1 MGGMFTERKEK
12 MIKIELNRMILSDI
26 RSGDI
31 AASLKNEEIIPLFE
45 IPVDDGEYPRI
56 TKKVC
61 NALGIVD
68 GDDDYGCNS
77 VDGKTLTIGGIAVK
91 FDSPERTIIIGMPT
105 SKETCP
111 ITVFKPKR
119 MFTSYYPYRKARV
132 TNPFIKVI
140 PEGSEY
146 AVIRNT
152 ILASYNVT
160 ARPDNHTVLVIGGIG
175 VMFEDNK
182 ICFGTDIVVGDW

>member
-1 MGGMFTERKEK
+1 

-77 VDGKTLTIGGIAVK
+77 VDGKTLTVGGIAVK
-91 FDSPERTIIIGMPT
+91 FDSLEQAIIIGMPT
-105 SKETCP
+105 QKEDAP
-111 ITVFKPKR
+111 IIVFKPQR
-119 MFTSYYPYRKARV
+119 AFTSYYPCRKAMV
-132 TNPFIKVI
+132 VMPLIKI
-140 PEGSEY
+140 TPEGSEY

-182 ICFGTDIVVGDW
+182 ICFGTNVVVGDW

>member
-1 MGGMFTERKEK
+1 MKAE
-12 MIKIELNRMILSDI
+12 INRMILSDI
-26 RSGDI
+26 KDGDI
-31 AASLKNEEIIPLFE
+31 AARLNNEEIIPLFK
-45 IPVDDGEYPRI
+45 IPVDDREYIRI
-56 TKKVC
+56 SKKVC
-61 NALGIVD
+61 NALGIALN
-68 GDDDYGCNS
+68 GDDNYARNT
-77 VDGKTLTIGGIAVK
+77 VDGKTFVVGGIAVK
-91 FDSPERTIIIGMPT
+91 FNSPEWAIILGMPT

-111 ITVFKPKR
+111 ITVFKPQR
-119 MFTSYYPYRKARV
+119 TFTSYYPYRKAMV
-132 TNPFIKVI
+132 ANPFMEVT

-182 ICFGTDIVVGDW
+182 ICFGTNVVVGDW

>member
-1 MGGMFTERKEK
+1 MKAE
-12 MIKIELNRMILSDI
+12 INRMILSDI
-26 RSGDI
+26 KDGDI
-31 AASLKNEEIIPLFE
+31 TASLKNEEIIPLFK
-45 IPVDDGEYPRI
+45 IPIDDREYPRI

-68 GDDDYGCNS
+68 GDDYGCNS
-77 VDGKTLTIGGIAVK
+77 VDGKVLTVGGIAVK
-91 FDSPERTIIIGMPT
+91 FDSLEQAIIIGMPT
-105 SKETCP
+105 QKEDAP
-111 ITVFKPKR
+111 IIVFKPQR
-119 MFTSYYPYRKARV
+119 AFTSYYPYRKAMV
-132 TNPFIKVI
+132 VMPLIKI
-140 PEGSEY
+140 TPEGSEY